1 MRLKYCRKFDVRKKV
16 EIWNAPFCKITVF
29 NSSLLCSEYEPQMDH
44 DYCPRPKETKQNPDT
59 DLSSQKNLEETLKQE
74 CKLKEL
80 EVRNNF
86 NFIEREREKRGT
98 KKDKTYQIP

>member
-1 MRLKYCRKFDVRKKV
+1 
-16 EIWNAPFCKITVF
+16 
-29 NSSLLCSEYEPQMDH
+29 MDH

-59 DLSSQKNLEETLKQE
+59 DLSSQKNVEQTLKQE

-86 NFIEREREKRGT
+86 NFIEREREREREREKRGT